1 MIKHTESHKT
11 QHVGWLR
18 AAVMGAN
25 DGIVS
30 TASLIVG
37 VAAAG
42 APTEIIFM
50 TGVAGLVA
58 GAMSMAAGEYVSVSS
73 QADTEK
79 ADIER
84 ERVELATDPLH
95 EHEELTAIYIQR
107 GLDKSL
113 AQQVAKQLMDKDALV
128 AHTRDELGISEEFTA
143 RPVQAALSSAVTFTV
158 GALLPLMV
166 VLLVSSNRL
175 IISVSISALI
185 ALAILGALSAMI
197 GGASVAKAVSR
208 VVFWGALAMGLT
220 ALVGHFLGV

>member
-37 VAAAG
+37 VAASG
-42 APTEIIFM
+42 ASTEIIFM

-95 EHEELTAIYIQR
+95 EYEELTAIYIHR

-113 AQQVAKQLMDKDALV
+113 AQQVAKQLTDKDALV
-128 AHTRDELGISEEFTA
+128 AHTRDELGISEDFTA
-143 RPVQAALSSAVTFTV
+143 KPVQAAFSSAATFTV

-197 GGASVAKAVSR
+197 GGASVTKAVSR

-220 ALVGHFLGV
+220 ALVGHFFGV

>member
-1 MIKHTESHKT
+1 
-11 QHVGWLR
+11 
-18 AAVMGAN
+18 
-25 DGIVS
+25 
-30 TASLIVG
+30 
-37 VAAAG
+37 
-42 APTEIIFM
+42 M

-95 EHEELTAIYIQR
+95 EYEELTAIYIHR

>member
-1 MIKHTESHKT
+1 MKKHTEAHKT

-37 VAAAG
+37 VAASG
-42 APTEIIFM
+42 TSPEIIFM

-84 ERVELATDPLH
+84 ERMELATDPLH
-95 EHEELTAIYIQR
+95 EYEELTTIYIHR

-128 AHTRDELGISEEFTA
+128 AHTRDELGISEDFTA
-143 RPVQAALSSAVTFTV
+143 KPVQAAFSSAATFTV

-197 GGASVAKAVSR
+197 GGASVTKAVSR

-220 ALVGHFLGV
+220 ALVGHFFGV